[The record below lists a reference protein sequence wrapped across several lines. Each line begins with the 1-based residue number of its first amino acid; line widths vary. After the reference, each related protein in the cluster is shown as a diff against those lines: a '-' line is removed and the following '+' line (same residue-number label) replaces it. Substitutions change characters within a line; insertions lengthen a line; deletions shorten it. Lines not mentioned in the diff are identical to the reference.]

1 MKSDKGIT
9 LTSLTLYIVLIILVL
24 GFLSLVSQN
33 FFQNTKYISDTGKYV
48 AEFNKFNMYFIEDVK
63 NNADVYTIEDNK
75 IVFEDGTIYTYTD
88 NDIYRNKIKICENID
103 YCKFSKTNQIDENE
117 FEKKII
123 NVKIRIE
130 GSKDFE
136 TENDYVLKYW

>member
-9 LTSLTLYIVLIILVL
+9 LTSLILYIVLIILVL

-33 FFQNTKYISDTGKYV
+33 FFQNTKYISNTGKYV

-103 YCKFSKTNQIDENE
+103 YCKFSKTNQIDENY
-117 FEKKII
+117 KKHNIQII
-123 NVKIRIE
+123 HSYLFIFNIIPEIIIKNI
-130 GSKDFE
+130 KK
-136 TENDYVLKYW
+136 L